1 MASEKHLVCNMAE
14 KNDKRDYTTLQDVQ
28 SGMKTIEAP
37 KAQVTGDPTAVR
49 KQPTATAKPKAV
61 PSYLELADKADAA
74 AKQAG
79 KIVEEGARAAA
90 AKQDEINAADERR
103 QRRTALLQSISELG
117 TGVANMIGATQG
129 AKPYA
134 VDPQAQKT
142 IDKYEA
148 LYAKRKA
155 DAEALDKQL
164 QSIRAEAYKRKLDER
179 DAWLKA
185 QQRNDL
191 EDIKQQGRV
200 DAAQVAAAQ
209 RLASTQYNA
218 DSRLEGTKY
227 QADTRLE
234 GQQYRANTDAG
245 IANSRN
251 ETSRAN
257 NEATNNAR
265 RDVAN
270 INAST
275 KGKRT
280 VSSGI
285 AWKSAGNER
294 EKSNTYSTGIA
305 WKK

>member
-1 MASEKHLVCNMAE
+1 MAE
-14 KNDKRDYTTLQDVQ
+14 KNDKRDYATLQDVQ

-49 KQPTATAKPKAV
+49 KQPTAKPKAV

-164 QSIRAEAYKRKLDER
+164 QAIRAEAYKRKLDER

-200 DAAQVAAAQ
+200 DAAQVAADQ

-218 DSRLEGTKY
+218 DS
-227 QADTRLE
+227 RLE

-251 ETSRAN
+251 ETSRVN

-285 AWKSAGNER
+285 AWKSAGKEK
-294 EKSNTYSTGIA
+294 EKSNTLSTGIV

>member
-1 MASEKHLVCNMAE
+1 MEE
-14 KNDKRDYTTLQDVQ
+14 KNKRDYATLQDVQ

-37 KAQVTGDPTAVR
+37 KAQVTGDPSAVR

-61 PSYLELADKADAA
+61 PSYLDLADKADAA

-134 VDPQAQKT
+134 VEPQAQKT
-142 IDKYEA
+142 IDKHEA

-164 QSIRAEAYKRKLDER
+164 QAIRAEAYKRKLDER

-185 QQRNDL
+185 QQRNNL

-200 DAAQVAAAQ
+200 DAAQVAANQ
-209 RLASTQYNA
+209 RYASTLYNA

-285 AWKSAGNER
+285 AWKSAGKEK
-294 EKSNTYSTGIA
+294 EKSNTYSTGIT

>member
-14 KNDKRDYTTLQDVQ
+14 KNDKRDYATLQDVQ

-49 KQPTATAKPKAV
+49 KQPTAKPKAV

-164 QSIRAEAYKRKLDER
+164 QAIRAEAYKRKLDER

-200 DAAQVAAAQ
+200 DAAQVAADQ

-218 DSRLEGTKY
+218 DS
-227 QADTRLE
+227 RLE

-251 ETSRAN
+251 ETSRVN

-285 AWKSAGNER
+285 AWKSAGKEK
-294 EKSNTYSTGIA
+294 EKSNTLSTGIV

>member
-1 MASEKHLVCNMAE
+1 MAE
-14 KNDKRDYTTLQDVQ
+14 NNKRDYATLQEAQ
-28 SGMKTIEAP
+28 RGMGKIEAP

-61 PSYLELADKADAA
+61 PSYLDLANKAEAA

-79 KIVEEGARAAA
+79 KVAGEGARAAA

-117 TGVANMIGATQG
+117 TGVANMIGATKG
-129 AKPYA
+129 ATPYT
-134 VDPQAQKT
+134 VEPQAKAT

-164 QSIRAEAYKRKLDER
+164 QAIRAEEYKRKLDER

-191 EDIKQQGRV
+191 EGIKQQGRV
-200 DAAQVAAAQ
+200 DAAKVAADQ
-209 RLASTQYNA
+209 RYASTQYNA

-227 QADTRLE
+227 QADSRLE

-294 EKSNTYSTGIA
+294 EKSNTLSTGIA
-305 WKK
+305 WKN

>member
-1 MASEKHLVCNMAE
+1 MAE
-14 KNDKRDYTTLQDVQ
+14 QNDKKRDYTTLQEAQ
-28 SGMKTIEAP
+28 RGLGKIEAP

-49 KQPTATAKPKAV
+49 KQPTATVKPKAV

-74 AKQAG
+74 AKLAG

-117 TGVANMIGATQG
+117 TGVANMIGATLG

-134 VDPQAQKT
+134 VEPQAQAT
-142 IDKYEA
+142 INKYEA

-164 QSIRAEAYKRKLDER
+164 QAIRAEAYKRKLDER

-200 DAAQVAAAQ
+200 DAAQVAANQ
-209 RLASTQYNA
+209 RYASTLYNA

-257 NEATNNAR
+257 NEATNEAR

-275 KGKRT
+275 KGKRR

-285 AWKSAGNER
+285 AWRTAGTER
-294 EKSNTYSTGIA
+294 EKSNTYSTGIS